1 MQQLAGWRAHALRVV
16 VATGVAAAACWL
28 TPLATAQGRPEPSSD
43 QPTYR
48 SFNDLTPTEQGA
60 RRTIRELAREGI
72 FRRAL
77 PLHPVAITHY
87 LEAKVFPRRVLAGMR
102 LPTNAASPDRTPDD
116 RARIWRGALLDG
128 TEVFAA
134 RLPIPEVP
142 TNDFSIAWFDPE
154 TEELGGSVLGRTGM
168 IDQWGYEPRI
178 FQVDLDEDGRMEV
191 VLDVL
196 HHNGTIE
203 NRYVRH
209 YLLPHHGRLRAV
221 LTHHFEVKLIDS
233 PNEGGFLYQ
242 MPIRDRPG
250 RLQIYTWYENATV
263 APLCVPVGLTTV
275 ERGEDGVY
283 REVARRTLLPGAEC
297 WIELPAPS
305 FDELR

>member
-1 MQQLAGWRAHALRVV
+1 MQRLAGWRVHAVQ
-16 VATGVAAAACWL
+16 AAAATAMVSTCWL
-28 TPLATAQGRPEPSSD
+28 TPPATAQDRREAGTE

-48 SFNDLTPTEQGA
+48 SFFDLTPTEDGA
-60 RRTIRELAREGI
+60 RRTIRGLAREGI
-72 FRRAL
+72 FRKAL

-87 LEAKVFPRRVLAGMR
+87 LEAKDFPRRVLADMR
-102 LPTNAASPDRTPDD
+102 LPTNAASPDRNPSD

-128 TEVFAA
+128 TEVYAA

-154 TEELGGSVLGRTGM
+154 TEELAGSVLGRTGM
-168 IDQWGYEPRI
+168 NDQWGDQPRI
-178 FQVDLDEDGRMEV
+178 YQADLDDDDRMEV

-196 HHNGTIE
+196 YHNGTVD

-209 YLLPHHGRLRAV
+209 YLVPHQGRLRAV
-221 LTHHFEVKLIDS
+221 LTHHVEVTLIDS
-233 PNEGGFLYQ
+233 PNEGGLLYQ

>member
-1 MQQLAGWRAHALRVV
+1 MQQLAEWRVHALRVV
-16 VATGVAAAACWL
+16 AATGVAAACWL
-28 TPLATAQGRPEPSSD
+28 TPPATTQGQPEPTSAE
-43 QPTYR
+43 PTYR
-48 SFNDLTPTEQGA
+48 SFDDLTPTAAAA
-60 RRTIRELAREGI
+60 RRTIRELAREGV
-72 FRRAL
+72 FRRASR
-77 PLHPVAITHY
+77 LHPVALNHY
-87 LEAKVFPRRVLAGMR
+87 PKPANFPRRVLAGMR

-128 TEVFAA
+128 VEVFAA

-142 TNDFSIAWFDPE
+142 TNHFSIAWFDPE
-154 TEELGGSVLGRTGM
+154 TEEFAGAVVETIGSL
-168 IDQWGYEPRI
+168 DQWSYEPRVH
-178 FQVDLDEDGRMEV
+178 QADLDDDGRMEL

-196 HHNGTIE
+196 HHNGTAE

-209 YLLPHHGRLRAV
+209 YLVPHQGRLRAM
-221 LTHHFEVKLIDS
+221 LTHSFELHLVDS
-233 PNEGGFLYQ
+233 PKAQGFLYQ

-263 APLCVPVGLTTV
+263 APLCVPIGLTTV

-283 REVARRTLLPGAEC
+283 REVARRTLLPGAEY